1 MRRKMLVI
9 LMYAVSVMNMPFSVM
24 AGEKIAQDDVVAVHT
39 MSCYA
44 NITQISGNIY
54 TTSGKVNCGVDVFL
68 RTTAS
73 VNVKMSIQKKSGSS
87 WSTLKSWNKS
97 YSNTKVV
104 NSKAVY
110 NSTTGATYRMKY
122 TVIAGNDKATGTT
135 PSVVGK
141 K

>member
-1 MRRKMLVI
+1 MKT
-9 LMYAVSVMNMPFSVM
+9 S
-24 AGEKIAQDDVVAVHT
+24 
-39 MSCYA
+39 
-44 NITQISGNIY
+44 ISI
-54 TTSGKVNCGVDVFL
+54 S
-68 RTTAS
+68 
-73 VNVKMSIQKKSGSS
+73 VKMSLQKENGSS
-87 WSTLKSWNKS
+87 WNTVKSWNKS

-122 TVIAGNDKATGTT
+122 TVTAGNDKATGTT